1 MKDKVE
7 GFHLSPQQTRL
18 WLRQRDGAAYRSQC
32 ALLIEGS
39 LKIEVL
45 KNSFLLLCRRHEIL
59 RTTFHGRPGLKVPF
73 QVISAESVPAWRF
86 VDLSSE
92 AEPEAMVE
100 ELFAQEGNHH
110 LDFEKG
116 PLMRLCLAKCSEGRH
131 VLIVSLSALCADA
144 PSLSNMIAETFRFY
158 SAEGSDDALTL
169 AEPLQ
174 YVDFSEWQNEL
185 RASEDGAK
193 GEEYWREQDCSTF
206 NAPALPFEKRLF
218 KEPRFNPSCL
228 TAIIEPELAAQLKR
242 VAGRYGATSAIILLA
257 CWKIL
262 GWHVMGQSEVVV
274 GALSERKDDQELNE
288 AIGLFARWLPVKT
301 RFEASFSF
309 QEVLKQTKEAKRDAD
324 EWQEFFDW
332 KPEAKGTGPRGWEAG
347 FFPLCF
353 EFEQNAEKLYTSG
366 LALSLVRQHVCF
378 DRFKIKLNMVERESS
393 LVARLHYDPALFAY
407 DSIKCLSDQYVA
419 LLSAALRNP
428 EARLDELELIGE
440 RERERLL
447 FEFNDTHRDFS
458 PHRCIHELF
467 EQQAA
472 LSPTETALVFEERQF
487 SYEELN
493 ARANQLGRYLQEL
506 GVGPEVPVAL
516 CMERSEELVVGMLGI
531 LKAGGAYVPLEPAQP
546 VERLRHMLED
556 VRAPVILTQQRL
568 FDTLPEND
576 ARVVCIDADWA
587 EIALRSPDN
596 TRSNATAGNLVYLIF
611 TSGSTGRPK
620 GVAVEHRQLVNYLKG
635 VQERLELPRG
645 GSYATVST
653 FAADLGHTMIFPAL
667 CLGGTLH
674 IISQERASDPGALAD
689 YFERHPIDC
698 LKIVPSHFEA
708 LLAWAHPEQLMP
720 RQRLVL
726 GGEASRREMVL
737 NLRKIAPACEIHNHY
752 GPTETT
758 VGVITHHLC
767 GKDENVPVENVPLG
781 RPLANTKIY
790 LLDGRGRTVATGVL
804 GELHIGGAGVARGY
818 FNRPELTAERFVPD
832 PFSREPGARL
842 YSSGDVARYWP
853 DGDIEFAGRVD
864 NQVKFHGFRVEL
876 EELRNAL
883 NCHPQVRDSVVVVAR
898 DTNETD
904 CLVAYYVGR
913 QELEVGELRGFLLQ
927 SIIEETLPNIF
938 VHLKKLPLTLNG
950 KVNLSALPALAEAR
964 QRQTRNYV
972 TPRTPTEKDVA
983 RICAEILGVE
993 QVGIHDNFFE
1003 LGGHSLLATRVITR
1017 LRETFQVELPLRTL
1031 FEAPTVEGLALAITQ
1046 MQVEDED
1053 AEEMARL
1060 IEEIKIL
1067 PGEAEATGALSEAV
1081 GREGRK
1087 SA

>member
-18 WLRQRDGAAYRSQC
+18 WLRQRDGAAYRTQC

-39 LKIEVL
+39 LKEEAL
-45 KNSFLLLCRRHEIL
+45 KHSFLLLGRRHEIL
-59 RTTFHGRPGLKVPF
+59 RTTFHRRAGLKVPF
-73 QVISAESVPAWRF
+73 QVIATESVPAWRF
-86 VDLSSE
+86 VELSRE
-92 AEPEAMVE
+92 AETEARID
-100 ELFAQEGNHH
+100 ELFAQEGSHE
-110 LDFEKG
+110 LDFENG
-116 PLMRLCLAKCSEGRH
+116 PLLRLCLAKWSATRH

-144 PSLSNMIAETFRFY
+144 PSLANMIAEAFRFY
-158 SAEGSDDALTL
+158 SADGDEGAL

-185 RASEDGAK
+185 RASEDAAK
-193 GEEYWREQDCSTF
+193 GEEYWREQDYSTF
-206 NAPALPFEKRLF
+206 TAPALPFEKRLF
-218 KEPRFNPSCL
+218 KEPPFNPTCL
-228 TAIIEPELAAQLKR
+228 TEVIEPELAARLER
-242 VAGRYGATSAIILLA
+242 VARRYASTTPVILLA

-262 GWHVMGQSEVVV
+262 WWQVMGQSEVVV
-274 GALSERKDDQELNE
+274 GAVSERKDLPELNE
-288 AIGLFARWLPVKT
+288 AVGLFARWLPVKT
-301 RFEASFSF
+301 HFEASFRF
-309 QEVLKQTKEAKRDAD
+309 QEVLKQIEEARRSAD
-324 EWQEFFDW
+324 EWQEYFDW
-332 KPEAKGTGPRGWEAG
+332 KPEARERNTRGWEEG

-353 EFEQNAEKLYTSG
+353 EFEQGAETRRTGG
-366 LALSLVRQHVCF
+366 LVLSVVRKHVCF
-378 DRFKIKLNMVERESS
+378 DRFKLKLSIVERDSS
-393 LVARLHYDPALFAY
+393 LIARFHYDPALFAS
-407 DSIKCLSDQYVA
+407 DSIKCLADQYVA
-419 LLSAALRNP
+419 LLSNALGNP

-447 FEFNDTHRDFS
+447 FTFNDTHRDFS
-458 PHRCIHELF
+458 PYPCVHELF

-472 LSPTETALVFEERQF
+472 LSPAQTALVSEGRQL
-487 SYEELN
+487 SYGELN

-516 CMERSEELVVGMLGI
+516 CMERSEELLTGMLGI

-568 FDTLPEND
+568 LDSLPEHD

-587 EIALRSPDN
+587 EIARRSPDN
-596 TRSNATAGNLVYLIF
+596 TSSNATAANLVYLIF

-635 VQERLELPRG
+635 VEERLELPRG

-667 CLGGTLH
+667 CLLGGTLH
-674 IISQERASDPGALAD
+674 LISQERASDPGALAD
-689 YFERHPIDC
+689 YFERHAIDC

-726 GGEASRREMVL
+726 GGEVSRREMVL

-758 VGVITHHLC
+758 VGVITHQLS
-767 GKDENVPVENVPLG
+767 GKDENVATDNVPLG

-790 LLDGRGRTVATGVL
+790 LLDGKRRTVATGVL

-818 FNRPELTAERFVPD
+818 FNRPDLTAERFVPD
-832 PFSREPGARL
+832 PFGPEPGARL
-842 YSSGDVARYWP
+842 YRSGDVARYWP
-853 DGDIEFAGRVD
+853 SGEIEFAGRVD

-876 EELRNAL
+876 DEIRNAL
-883 NCHPQVRDSVVVVAR
+883 NGHPQVRDSVVVVAR
-898 DTNETD
+898 DANETD

-913 QELEVGELRGFLLQ
+913 QELEVGELRAFLLK
-927 SIIEETLPNIF
+927 SVIEETLPNIF

-964 QRQTRNYV
+964 QRQTRAYV
-972 TPRTPTEKDVA
+972 APRTPTETDVA
-983 RICAEILGVE
+983 RICAEIIGVE

-1046 MQVEDED
+1046 MQIEAEDT
-1053 AEEMARL
+1053 EEMARL
-1060 IEEIKIL
+1060 IEEIRDL
-1067 PGEAEATGALSEAV
+1067 PGEAEATGALIEAV
-1081 GREGRK
+1081 GVREE
-1087 SA
+1087 S